1 MSGGNQMIEI
11 VLLVLGLV
19 NLFLL
24 LGLGNEVLDI
34 KDYLFFKEVLDDEG
48 SLRDN

>member
-1 MSGGNQMIEI
+1 MIEL
-11 VLLVLGLV
+11 VLLIIGFI

-34 KDYLFFKEVLDDEG
+34 RDYIFFKEALDESD
-48 SLRDN
+48 LRDN

>member
-1 MSGGNQMIEI
+1 MIEL
-11 VLLVLGLV
+11 VLLIIGFI

-24 LGLGNEVLDI
+24 LGLGNEILDI
-34 KDYLFFKEVLDDEG
+34 RDYLFFKEVLDDEG

>member
-1 MSGGNQMIEI
+1 MIEF
-11 VLLVLGLV
+11 VLLVIGFV

-48 SLRDN
+48 DL

>member
-1 MSGGNQMIEI
+1 MIEL
-11 VLLVLGLV
+11 VLLIIGFI

-34 KDYLFFKEVLDDEG
+34 RDYIFFKEVLEDE
-48 SLRDN
+48 SDLRDN

>member
-1 MSGGNQMIEI
+1 MIEL
-11 VLLVLGLV
+11 VLLIMGFI

-34 KDYLFFKEVLDDEG
+34 RDYIFYKELISDE
-48 SLRDN
+48 SDLRDN

>member
-1 MSGGNQMIEI
+1 MIEL
-11 VLLVLGLV
+11 VLLVLGFI

-34 KDYLFFKEVLDDEG
+34 RDYLFFKEVMSDE
-48 SLRDN
+48 SDLRDN

>member
-1 MSGGNQMIEI
+1 MIEI
-11 VLLVLGLV
+11 VLLVLGFI

-34 KDYLFFKEVLDDEG
+34 RDYIFYKEMLNDEG
-48 SLRDN
+48 DLRDN

>member
-1 MSGGNQMIEI
+1 MIGF
-11 VLLVLGLV
+11 VLLFFSII

-34 KDYLFFKEVLDDEG
+34 RDYLFFKEALNEG
-48 SLRDN
+48 DLRDN

>member
-1 MSGGNQMIEI
+1 MITI
-11 VLLVLGLV
+11 VLLVLGFI

-34 KDYLFFKEVLDDEG
+34 RDYIFYKEMLNDEG
-48 SLRDN
+48 DLRDN

>member
-1 MSGGNQMIEI
+1 MIEF

-24 LGLGNEVLDI
+24 LGLGNEILDI
-34 KDYLFFKEVLDDEG
+34 RDYLFFKEALNNEG
-48 SLRDN
+48 DLRDN

>member
-1 MSGGNQMIEI
+1 MINI

-34 KDYLFFKEVLDDEG
+34 RDYIFYKEMIENEG
-48 SLRDN
+48 DLRDN

>member
-1 MSGGNQMIEI
+1 MIHI
-11 VLLVLGLV
+11 VLLILGFI

-34 KDYLFFKEVLDDEG
+34 RDYIFYKEMLNDEG
-48 SLRDN
+48 DLRDN

>member
-1 MSGGNQMIEI
+1 MIEF
-11 VLLVLGLV
+11 VLLFFSII

-34 KDYLFFKEVLDDEG
+34 RDYLFFKEALNEG
-48 SLRDN
+48 DLRDN

>member
-1 MSGGNQMIEI
+1 MIEY
-11 VLLVLGLV
+11 VLLVIGFV

-48 SLRDN
+48 DL

>member
-1 MSGGNQMIEI
+1 MIEI
-11 VLLVLGLV
+11 VLLIMGFV

-34 KDYLFFKEVLDDEG
+34 KDYLFFKEVLDDE
-48 SLRDN
+48 SDL

>member
-1 MSGGNQMIEI
+1 MIEI

-24 LGLGNEVLDI
+24 LGLGNEILDI
-34 KDYLFFKEVLDDEG
+34 RDYIFYEEVLDDE
-48 SLRDN
+48 SDL

>member
-1 MSGGNQMIEI
+1 MIEL
-11 VLLVLGLV
+11 VLLVLGFI

-34 KDYLFFKEVLDDEG
+34 RDYIFYKEVMKDEG
-48 SLRDN
+48 SLRDD

>member
-1 MSGGNQMIEI
+1 MIEL
-11 VLLVLGLV
+11 VLLVLGFI

-34 KDYLFFKEVLDDEG
+34 RDYIFYKEVMKDE
-48 SLRDN
+48 SDL

>member
-1 MSGGNQMIEI
+1 MIEV
-11 VLLVLGLV
+11 VLLVLGFI

-34 KDYLFFKEVLDDEG
+34 RDYIFYKEVMKDE
-48 SLRDN
+48 SNLRDN